1 LYFVMVT
8 SQEAKPI
15 DFKIYRLSIDF
26 QVVWI
31 YW

>member
-1 LYFVMVT
+1 LYIVMVT
-8 SQEAKPI
+8 SEKEKPI